1 MSIRNP
7 IIKTAFLVHVDRL
20 AYTRKIPT
28 LFSCLEL
35 SFAARQ
41 HNFFRAANPRCGF
54 HRSHEEMNKRVE
66 WVERRHYPP
75 STKGCLISWR
85 LVKFC
90 WLCTDHWSFLSDLA
104 VKEIQCICLLFFF
117 LSCSTHLTM
126 VQVTI
131 IHQKTLREI
140 NKCTLL
146 VSLHCKVAK

>member
-117 LSCSTHLTM
+117 FKLFYSFDNGAGHNHPSKNT
-126 VQVTI
+126 
-131 IHQKTLREI
+131 EG
-140 NKCTLL
+140 NKQMYPAC
-146 VSLHCKVAK
+146 